1 VITWTANR
9 YAEVQ
14 AVLADPR
21 CTVST
26 VDPAS
31 AVGTI
36 AWLRASA
43 SRFTNG
49 TEHAQRRARITA
61 ELDRLNPTDLTSAA
75 AHRTAAALTGPV
87 DVMTTIARQIPTA
100 TLAAALGHPHPD
112 GVAAAAI
119 TTADAYFPGASA
131 EAEAAADRST
141 AWLVD
146 ALAPAGIDTVVAHI
160 TIMVQACAATAGLI
174 GTALYVSRD
183 HPTWPTDAVLRETLR
198 HSPPLLISRRTTA
211 SEISIA
217 GQQLPPGTAIECHIA
232 DANRDP
238 AMFPSPNAF
247 DPDRAG
253 PPSLTFGHGV
263 RSCPGQAQALA
274 LAAGVVD
281 TIRLRCMVS
290 SDALEYLPSAA
301 LRIPRHLEVTPR

>member
-1 VITWTANR
+1 MIAWTTSR
-9 YAEVQ
+9 YAEVA

-26 VDPAS
+26 VAPSS

-49 TEHAQRRARITA
+49 AEHARRRARITN
-61 ELDRLNPTDLTSAA
+61 ELETLNPTDLRSAA
-75 AHRTAAALTGPV
+75 AARTAAALTGPF
-87 DVMTTIARQIPTA
+87 DVMRSIARQVPTA
-100 TLAAALGHPHPD
+100 TLAAALGHTDPD
-112 GVAAAAI
+112 DVATAAI

-131 EAEAAADRST
+131 AAEAAADRST

-146 ALAPAGIDTVVAHI
+146 ALAPADLDTIVAHI
-160 TIMVQACAATAGLI
+160 TIMVQSCEATAGLI
-174 GTALYVSRD
+174 GTALHVSRD

-211 SEISIA
+211 EEISVA
-217 GQQLPPGTAIECHIA
+217 GQQLAPGTVIECRIA
-232 DANRDP
+232 EANRDP
-238 AMFPSPNAF
+238 AMFPSPNTF
-247 DPDRAG
+247 DPDRTG

-263 RSCPGQAQALA
+263 RPCPGQAQALA

-281 TIRLRCMVS
+281 TIRQRCTVK
-290 SDALEYLPSAA
+290 SDTLDHLPSAA